1 LLALAFVLG
10 LGCAGAGAGT
20 GDPDAG
26 DPDGGSPAC
35 NPPQITYANFG
46 MAFLD
51 TYCNRCHG
59 FTQQSAQLSAS
70 ALYGAAVSG
79 GASSFMPP
87 VDPKPS
93 LADRMRLGEWLNC
106 GAP

>member
-1 LLALAFVLG
+1 MLVATVLVLM
-10 LGCAGAGAGT
+10 LGCAGAGAV
-20 GDPDAG
+20 DPDAG
-26 DPDGGSPAC
+26 DPDGGMPAC
-35 NPPQITYANFG
+35 DPPALTYANFG